1 MAVRKL
7 SYTLAAVGMIA
18 GTTAQATAPLD
29 VSVRS
34 SAAMGEAEQ
43 LGRNHE
49 WIPVIV
55 AMLAILSIIVFAG
68 DDDPVSP

>member
-1 MAVRKL
+1 MAIRKL
-7 SYTLAAVGMIA
+7 TYALAAAGMIA

-29 VSVRS
+29 ASVRS
-34 SAAMGEAEQ
+34 GASMGEAEQ
-43 LGRNHE
+43 LGWNHE

-55 AMLAILSIIVFAG
+55 AMLAILSIIVFAD